1 MKLKIKAGVPED
13 ELKIIIFSQSNAR
26 EFSWIHSREFRY
38 KGTMYDIV
46 YETKDNSGSR
56 VLHCVT
62 DHQETV
68 LFANLSKLVK
78 QTTEGHSSHNTAQK
92 LLNQFYG
99 GLFPPPSILSVAKLY
114 PFENEINSITFGNS
128 SEPFL
133 KRISPPPK
141 TI

>member
-1 MKLKIKAGVPED
+1 MKLKIKAGVPDD
-13 ELKIIIFSQSNAR
+13 ELKIIIFNQSNAR
-26 EFSWIHSREFRY
+26 EFTWIHSREFRY

-46 YETKDNSGSR
+46 NETKDNSGSR

-78 QTTEGHSSHNTAQK
+78 QNTEGHSSHKTAQK

-99 GLFPPPSILSVAKLY
+99 GLFPPPAMLSVAMLY
-114 PFENEINSITFGNS
+114 PFENEVNSATIRNI

-133 KRISPPPK
+133 RSISPPPK
-141 TI
+141 NI